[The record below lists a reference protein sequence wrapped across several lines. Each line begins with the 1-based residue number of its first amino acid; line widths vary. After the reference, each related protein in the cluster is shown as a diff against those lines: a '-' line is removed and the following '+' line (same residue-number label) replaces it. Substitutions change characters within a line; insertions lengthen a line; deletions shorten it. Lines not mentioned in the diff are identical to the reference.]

1 MNLVM
6 CFDKDAEAVRR
17 SQPELLGDVPDQI
30 PDPGVGGN
38 LKYLERDDSS
48 PDVRDDRSPDV
59 TDGIF
64 DQDVSL

>member
-17 SQPELLGDVPDQI
+17 SQTELLGNVLDQI
-30 PDPGVGGN
+30 PDPGVGGY
-38 LKYLERDDSS
+38 LKYLERDD
-48 PDVRDDRSPDV
+48 RSQDV

-64 DQDVSL
+64 DQDFSL